1 MRCEDVTPQLADYL
15 TGLLPDP
22 PSGEVSRHIAVCDD
36 CRKELEDLH
45 DTWRLLGEL
54 PAPAPDSSAMRARF
68 DAVLAQHVADSGSAA
83 TGSPMWSRRSHWP
96 WALGASAAT
105 LVLGVLL
112 GRLTAPDSA
121 SRDLASLRDELR
133 ETRVLVGLSLMQQT
147 SASERLRGVSWS
159 SGIDRPGDE
168 LVEALVGALRHDPS
182 DNVRLATVDALRRF
196 ADRDAVRRGAIE
208 ALPQQTSPLVQ
219 VALIDFVV
227 EVNDRNAIETLRR
240 LSSDPMVNEAVR
252 ARAALALERIG

>member
-1 MRCEDVTPQLADYL
+1 
-15 TGLLPDP
+15 
-22 PSGEVSRHIAVCDD
+22 
-36 CRKELEDLH
+36 
-45 DTWRLLGEL
+45 
-54 PAPAPDSSAMRARF
+54 
-68 DAVLAQHVADSGSAA
+68 
-83 TGSPMWSRRSHWP
+83 
-96 WALGASAAT
+96 
-105 LVLGVLL
+105 
-112 GRLTAPDSA
+112 
-121 SRDLASLRDELR
+121 
-133 ETRVLVGLSLMQQT
+133 VLVGLSLMQQT